1 MKKIQ
6 NRFLSPVLW
15 LGLITLIINQLGFTD
30 VLGINEGNMKI
41 IIDSIIT
48 ILVALGI
55 YNNPTA
61 KDKF

>member
-1 MKKIQ
+1 MNREQ
-6 NRFLSPVLW
+6 NRLKSPVLW
-15 LGLITLIINQLGFTD
+15 LSLAILIINQLG
-30 VLGINEGNMKI
+30 LHELIGIDEGTLKV